1 MGNIA
6 AIFGK
11 EMRSYFGSPVAYVM
25 AGVFLL
31 FTGFVFRNQ
40 VLEFHEM
47 SVFLAGA
54 KYEEQA
60 KLNVNKVVVES
71 FFEFQTFIWII
82 VIPMLT
88 MRLYAEEKRSGTFEL
103 LMTSP
108 VTSGQILMGKF
119 LACYALYILMELM
132 AFGYLGALSLYAR
145 IDWGP
150 VFSGAL
156 AIALLGAT
164 FISVG
169 ILASSLTENQIIAAV
184 LSFFMLILLWMVDW
198 AARYAEGEVFFVV
211 LKFLSLVEHTRDMIR
226 GVIDTHDVVFFVTA
240 TAFFL
245 FVTYQVLESRRWRA

>member
-1 MGNIA
+1 MGNIV

-40 VLEFHEM
+40 VLEFHDM
-47 SVFLAGA
+47 SVFLQFSEYAQ
-54 KYEEQA
+54 KSR
-60 KLNVNKVVVES
+60 LNVNEVVVES
-71 FFEFQTFIWII
+71 FFEFQTFVWMI

-88 MRLYAEEKRSGTFEL
+88 MRLYAEEKRGGTYEL

-108 VTSGQILMGKF
+108 ITSGQILMGKF
-119 LACYALYILMELM
+119 LACYVLYVLIEVFAL
-132 AFGYLGALSLYAR
+132 GYLGILSMYAR

-156 AIALLGAT
+156 GVLLQGGA

-184 LSFFMLILLWMVDW
+184 LSFFMLILLWIIDW
-198 AARYAEGEVFFVV
+198 AARFADGFLFVV
-211 LKFLSLVEHTRDMIR
+211 LKFLSLVEHTRDMIE
-226 GVIDTHDVVFFVTA
+226 GVVDTHDVVFFLSA
-240 TAFFL
+240 TVFFL
-245 FVTYQVLESRRWRA
+245 FVTHHVLESRRWRA